1 MKRRQEV
8 RQMLELYRKLIEKG
22 IRTLDNIPEKYRR
35 QLENTAG

>member
-1 MKRRQEV
+1 MKRRQGV